1 MRNIA
6 CKLKSDKFT
15 SEPYVRICLLS
26 VSNQRNRLPGGDF
39 SGVLSP
45 DSDWVAVGNTLF
57 SSHSAEREEMAI
69 AYEVQKVRP
78 DLQRLT
84 ALAHSATQATL
95 ATVAL
100 HWGELSPRE
109 LLIKAVRHK
118 VVLLCRNWRWSQ
130 R

>member
-1 MRNIA
+1 MV
-6 CKLKSDKFT
+6 T
-15 SEPYVRICLLS
+15 SLVSCLLT
-26 VSNQRNRLPGGDF
+26 QTGWLWEICF
-39 SGVLSP
+39 SQ
-45 DSDWVAVGNTLF
+45 T
-57 SSHSAEREEMAI
+57 HSAEREEMVM
-69 AYEVQKVRP
+69 AYEVQEVRP

-84 ALAHSATQATL
+84 APAHSATQATL